1 MPHHTVEVFLAH
13 MQKQNNKSIIE
24 NQQEQQKK
32 TKTKKK
38 QINEPRSEKP
48 QPRMSTAQASM
59 PASSSNG
66 CVYLHSKQELNSS

>member
-32 TKTKKK
+32 TKTKKS
-38 QINEPRSEKP
+38 R
-48 QPRMSTAQASM
+48 
-59 PASSSNG
+59 
-66 CVYLHSKQELNSS
+66 